1 MRAVIAG
8 GGTAGHVNP
17 ALALAQAL
25 DGDAVTFA
33 GTGGGAESKL
43 VPQAGFPLELIEV
56 RGFDR
61 SKPATLIA
69 TGVQAL
75 RATRQARSLLRRVRA
90 EVVVGMGGYVSLPV
104 CLAARRLKLPVVL
117 HEQNIVLGLAN
128 RVCRRFARAVAVS
141 FEETLEQAGPRSVF
155 VGNPVRPEIAS
166 VDHDA
171 DRARGYER
179 FDLDPQR
186 MTLLVTGGSQ
196 GAQRLNEAA
205 LGLASL
211 WADRDDL
218 QILHL
223 AGRVQSASFQKTAR
237 DGLGR
242 TAEQTPRSAEDR
254 LIYRVVDY
262 VDDMVSAYAVADL
275 ALCRGGAT
283 TVAELGV
290 VGLPAIVVPYPHH
303 RDRQQ
308 ERHGRVLERAG
319 AAVVL
324 RDDATNPV
332 EVARLAG
339 EMLADGGKL
348 KDMRTAAL
356 GVGRPDA
363 ATKLARI
370 VKHAATAGGV
380 STEAP

>member
-25 DGDAVTFA
+25 EGDAVTFA
-33 GTGGGAESKL
+33 GTGAGAESKL
-43 VPQAGFPLELIEV
+43 VPGAGFPLEPVEV

-61 SKPATLIA
+61 SKPVSLVA
-69 TGVQAL
+69 TGIQAL
-75 RATRQARSLLRRVRA
+75 RATRQARSLLQRVRA

-104 CLAARRLKLPVVL
+104 CVAARRLKLPVVL

-128 RVCRRFARAVAVS
+128 RVCRPFARAVAVS
-141 FEETLEQAGPRSVF
+141 FAETLEQAGPRGIF
-155 VGNPVRPEIAS
+155 VGNPVRPEIAA

-179 FDLDPQR
+179 FDLDPRR

-205 LGLASL
+205 LGLADL
-211 WADRDDL
+211 WAERDDL

-223 AGRVQSASFQKTAR
+223 AGRVQSEAFMTR
-237 DGLGR
+237 GGLGP
-242 TAEQTPRSAEDR
+242 TAKQARGSAEGR

-308 ERHGRVLERAG
+308 ERHGRVLEHAG

-324 RDDATNPV
+324 RDDATTPS

-356 GVGRPDA
+356 GAGRPDA

-370 VKHAATAGGV
+370 VRNAARADGV
-380 STEAP
+380 SESS